1 MAKGGAG
8 WPEVVAMVEE
18 DVGLL
23 EMVVVVEGDT
33 DRPQMVVVVE
43 EDVPGPPPA
52 SCSVHDNFRPA
63 AGQRTTWPRILSL
76 TLGLFS
82 SLFRHHNNLR

>member
-33 DRPQMVVVVE
+33 DRPQMVVVAE
-43 EDVPGPPPA
+43 EDAGRQPARTITPGRPA
-52 SCSVHDNFRPA
+52 SCSA
-63 AGQRTTWPRILSL
+63 ATLTSSSGWSWPRG
-76 TLGLFS
+76 TPTG
-82 SLFRHHNNLR
+82 RR